1 MIRLLILVD
10 LDVLSKTVDADFE
23 ILGSLDLA
31 SNLEKF
37 FVSSTLISMKILK
50 EKNKLAKAVEDA
62 VVKSG
67 NRTACFG

>member
-10 LDVLSKTVDADFE
+10 LDVLSKAVDADFE

-31 SNLEKF
+31 GNLKKF